1 MNNISKSMIIIGVI
15 LLAALI
21 AYPVFAHRSGWSWG
35 HGSHM
40 RGYGGSEPGYYMHH
54 DRGYGNL
61 TEEQTAKLQEL
72 DRKIYAENEKIRN
85 DIWAKSSQLNTLLNT
100 QNPDVKKAKTI
111 QGEINDLRAEL
122 NQNRLDYE
130 LKARKIAPNVQYG
143 NRGGRGGCWN

>member
-15 LLAALI
+15 LLAALM
-21 AYPVFAHRSGWSWG
+21 AYPVFAHRSGWG
-35 HGSHM
+35 HGYHM
-40 RGYGGSEPGYYMHH
+40 RGYGGQQPGYYMHH

-61 TEEQTAKLQEL
+61 TPEQISKLQEL
-72 DRKIYAENEKIRN
+72 DRKFYTENEKIRN
-85 DIWAKSSQLNTLLNT
+85 DIWAKSAELNTLLNT
-100 QNPDVKKAKTI
+100 QAPDVKKAKTI